1 MGAAY
6 LGSVRSFR
14 VTPCSLHPRGQG
26 AEFGVAGQGVGCW
39 RVPGGRRTRPIWS
52 FLPVGVFTEA
62 NGGDA
67 LRHRMVV

>member
-26 AEFGVAGQGVGCW
+26 AKFGVAGQVVAVG
-39 RVPGGRRTRPIWS
+39 GS
-52 FLPVGVFTEA
+52 PV
-62 NGGDA
+62 DA
-67 LRHRMVV
+67 VHGQSGLFSPLASSPKQTVEML